1 MLARRQR
8 RNESRMSGK
17 LTKHQTA
24 AGPVRISG
32 RAAKMIAAIADGAT
46 ATLAAKIGGLSE
58 RHTRRLLAKPG
69 VRSLLSDMA
78 RDIVAQAGPMAA
90 TRLVALAKQDDSRHV
105 ALDASKHL
113 LGIQNIRPPAASAA
127 PLVNIHA
134 GYIIRLKGRA
144 LTPEQLASVGPGGAV
159 FYDDDT
165 PSGAMPSEPAPRVI
179 EHQPAGAE
187 DA

>member
-1 MLARRQR
+1 MT
-8 RNESRMSGK
+8 K
-17 LTKHQTA
+17 LIKHQTA

-32 RAAKMIAAIADGAT
+32 KFAKAFEAICDGA
-46 ATLAAKIGGLSE
+46 APNLAAKISGLSE
-58 RHTRRLLAKPG
+58 RHVRRQLARPEIKALLNE
-69 VRSLLSDMA
+69 RA
-78 RDIVAQAGPMAA
+78 RDIVAHAGPMAA
-90 TRLVALAKQDDSRHV
+90 SRLVALAQQNDSKHV
-105 ALDASKHL
+105 AVDASKHL
-113 LGIQNIRPPAASAA
+113 LGIQNIRPPAASVA
-127 PLVNIHA
+127 PLVNINA

-165 PSGAMPSEPAPRVI
+165 PSGAIPSEPAPRVI